1 MRSDHRNIIK
11 YAALAAGLGTAAGI
25 SAIYQYI
32 FCRDPGPLALLE
44 KKGHE
49 GDYYEH
55 RDSAAARLAG
65 VSCIRHTITSARGDR
80 LEGFY
85 YTSGSSPCGKIAFII
100 HGYRSEHLE
109 TAGMYYEYYLS
120 RGIDVFCCD
129 HAGAGESSGRFIGYD
144 VYESADCL
152 LWLDFLRRRYGEDI
166 RVLLHGFSM
175 GGATVLRMSSCCPP
189 QVRLIV
195 SDSGYTSACD
205 ILGSRI
211 GPLAGIMRVINRFA
225 AGYDLRDS
233 DVRAHVRHSTVPVLF
248 VHGREDRTVP
258 FYMGEELYELCP
270 APKDHLW
277 VDDARHVESMHRA
290 PEAYMA
296 KLDEFISKYF

>member
-1 MRSDHRNIIK
+1 
-11 YAALAAGLGTAAGI
+11 
-25 SAIYQYI
+25 
-32 FCRDPGPLALLE
+32 
-44 KKGHE
+44 
-49 GDYYEH
+49 
-55 RDSAAARLAG
+55 
-65 VSCIRHTITSARGDR
+65 
-80 LEGFY
+80 
-85 YTSGSSPCGKIAFII
+85 
-100 HGYRSEHLE
+100 
-109 TAGMYYEYYLS
+109 
-120 RGIDVFCCD
+120 
-129 HAGAGESSGRFIGYD
+129 
-144 VYESADCL
+144 
-152 LWLDFLRRRYGEDI
+152 
-166 RVLLHGFSM
+166 M
-175 GGATVLRMSSCCPP
+175 GGATVLRMGGCGPP
-189 QVRLIV
+189 QVRFIV